1 MADNGKSKSL
11 DSDKAALGR
20 KLLNKHQKSKTARSN
35 TNAGKQNLDNIEG
48 QAHNMNTFTEPAPTI
63 SGSVTPELDRKHS
76 EQELHSMPIQQ
87 YFNIPNNNNFFD
99 LDQVAIDDP
108 ELKQNEIYNLQHP
121 NISKIITP
129 QYSREVVETAKETS
143 PNYDDSQLPTSESEK
158 TTSVTPTPFNHTD
171 TDTDLMLQQ
180 QQQLAI
186 DSLQSQ
192 LQQQVLT
199 NSHLLG
205 DNSELQ
211 GELNHARSI
220 IAQHTEQVNQLKV
233 RIESSDN
240 RLAESQ
246 RQLDASRRLA
256 EDWQVKAEEGEHTV
270 TNVRK
275 ERDIALQDASELL
288 ERLGLAQAQ
297 DERTK
302 EVLGQVRGQLDM
314 ANIRIQQLVTAGNTA
329 DNMQQQ
335 NIDSEAAAASSLVVE
350 REKQLADVQVALE
363 ATRSERDIA
372 AQQYQ
377 LYNSQLSEQVATLQ
391 ADLHT
396 LHATTDHLTNR
407 ERDLV
412 AHIGDMERLL
422 QNHSN
427 SATVA
432 APTVSGIGSD
442 DDSAVV
448 LLLQQQCNQVT
459 ERLQAA
465 CAERDE
471 ALRELHK
478 LSGEVEELHE
488 LRNSQQVDSL
498 TQAKL
503 LEEIRSD
510 KVAASRAIE
519 QNLVLKAQVT
529 EMEAAYLTVTQ
540 DKVAPLTDQ
549 LVTAKH
555 QLQQYERNLRTL
567 HDAVEMKDRELEQ
580 MRVCETQVAHLT
592 DRLRH
597 YEAIHE
603 HGAPSIQSQLQT
615 LQHENDRLRRNQ
627 LEQQPHQQQNHS
639 QDHDECEEHEHDHE
653 HDHDEESA
661 LCNQHH
667 HNHHHHHKD
676 TVDTV
681 VGAIDRE
688 DELQQEIF
696 QLKQQL
702 DELRKLN
709 VELVSMQEQQEEEEE
724 EEGEVH
730 VRNTE
735 SDEIVTTK
743 RLSKAKAAQQ
753 LEHKFTRTMEEL
765 ASLNDEKQ
773 RLEHLVLQ
781 LQGETET
788 IGEYV
793 ALYQR
798 QRSLLAQRSA
808 ARAAQLRHLQERLA
822 DLAVALED
830 SPTESQGGRIA
841 QLLHEIRTSNA
852 ELMLEQPV
860 DSQLEHQQQQHGG
873 GGMEGMVS
881 CGGGCAWCQG
891 KLITV

>member
-1 MADNGKSKSL
+1 M

-35 TNAGKQNLDNIEG
+35 TNGGKQNLDNIEG
-48 QAHNMNTFTEPAPTI
+48 HMNTFTEPAPTI
-63 SGSVTPELDRKHS
+63 SSSVTPELDRKHS

-87 YFNIPNNNNFFD
+87 YFNMANNNNFFD

-108 ELKQNEIYNLQHP
+108 ELKQNEIYHLQHS
-121 NISKIITP
+121 NVSEIITP
-129 QYSREVVETAKETS
+129 QYPREVVETAEETS
-143 PNYDDSQLPTSESEK
+143 PNYDDSQLSSSELAK
-158 TTSVTPTPFNHTD
+158 TTSITPTPPNHTE
-171 TDTDLMLQQ
+171 MQQ
-180 QQQLAI
+180 LLAI

-233 RIESSDN
+233 RIESSDS

-246 RQLDASRRLA
+246 RQLDASRCLTD
-256 EDWQVKAEEGEHTV
+256 DWQAKAEEGEYTV

-275 ERDIALQDASELL
+275 ERDLALQDASELL
-288 ERLGLAQAQ
+288 ERLGIAQAQ

-302 EVLGQVRGQLDM
+302 EVLSQVRGQLDM
-314 ANIRIQQLVTAGNTA
+314 ANIRIQQLVTAGNTTT
-329 DNMQQQ
+329 DDLH
-335 NIDSEAAAASSLVVE
+335 NIGSDAAAA
-350 REKQLADVQVALE
+350 KQLADVQVALE
-363 ATRSERDIA
+363 ATRSERDVA

-391 ADLHT
+391 AELHT

-422 QNHSN
+422 QNNSN
-427 SATVA
+427 SATPA
-432 APTVSGIGSD
+432 VS
-442 DDSAVV
+442 DDSAV
-448 LLLQQQCNQVT
+448 LSQLQQQCNQVT

-498 TQAKL
+498 AQAKL

-529 EMEAAYLTVTQ
+529 EMEAAYLAVTQ

-603 HGAPSIQSQLQT
+603 HGAPSIQLQLQT
-615 LQHENDRLRRNQ
+615 LQHENDRLRRKQ
-627 LEQQPHQQQNHS
+627 LEQPHNHS
-639 QDHDECEEHEHDHE
+639 QDHDECEEHDHD
-653 HDHDEESA
+653 DADEESA
-661 LCNQHH
+661 LCNHH
-667 HNHHHHHKD
+667 HHHHHKD

-702 DELRKLN
+702 DQLRKLN
-709 VELVSMQEQQEEEEE
+709 VELVSMQEQEE
-724 EEGEVH
+724 EEGEEEADVR
-730 VRNTE
+730 RNTG

-753 LEHKFTRTMEEL
+753 LEHKFTRTMDEL

-822 DLAVALED
+822 DLTVALEEE
-830 SPTESQGGRIA
+830 SPAAATDQSRIA

-852 ELMLEQPV
+852 ELMLEQPL
-860 DSQLEHQQQQHGG
+860 DSQLEQQQQQHGG
-873 GGMEGMVS
+873 GVEGMVS